1 MRLNED
7 DFAGAALF
15 VAMVMGTLVFIIL
28 GLVWMGVLE

>member
-15 VAMVMGTLVFIIL
+15 VLMVMASLVWVILAMVWV
-28 GLVWMGVLE
+28 GVLE